1 MSNTFTLDRRRF
13 LQARW
18 LKPQKRAASPTPT
31 PKPQPQAPLDAYT
44 GTWTRADVVHLLKRT
59 MFGAKKADIDY
70 FLSLGMSASVDELL
84 NSCAGNNAADLPPE
98 PPDDYTSEAWQGT
111 YPYFN
116 QGELHNYLATGST
129 SIPAIATLMT
139 QLANLN
145 PPPPVVD
152 FIWDTNSGMGNSAYN
167 DLSVPEGKIWV
178 VSNAAGVFTNGS
190 NTTQNNEGAAYLR
203 IQSYWA
209 WLVKHMINNPRSI
222 REKMTLFWSNF
233 FPVNVS
239 KNYCCTYQIST
250 YWHNAN
256 LRHRCLGNYKDLLKS
271 VTISPAM
278 LMMLDGYVNTVNTPN
293 QNYGRE
299 LQEIYAIGLPA
310 SVNPNESYTEQDVV
324 EVSRILT
331 GWTFFHPGSRPEF
344 VLANHDT
351 GNKQL
356 SAFYGNA
363 LITGGNT
370 VANAKTELDQ
380 FLNIVYTKPQT
391 ALNVCRKLYR
401 FFVSSD
407 IDETIETTI
416 ITPLAQILRNN
427 NYEILPVMQT
437 LLKSQHF
444 YSMNIRGGM
453 VKPPVDFL
461 IGLYREFDLYVHKTQ
476 GITPAVAMLLDK
488 EVFGD
493 VMPSRHLA
501 SENLAQMLDHFPS
514 AFGWRA
520 YYDTPAYDR
529 HWINATNLQARRQF
543 AATYLSNHWNRYTA
557 ICMCSTSIDWNIR
570 FDPIP
575 YMQDLTNNVMTADN
589 IIQKLQDYFCVIPLC
604 DDAQQQLAAA
614 LNPAGQNSWT
624 ITWSN
629 YLANPTNVNLLDS
642 VTTRLRGICILF
654 NQLEETQL
662 I

>member
-18 LKPQKRAASPTPT
+18 LKPQKRAASPTPI
-31 PKPQPQAPLDAYT
+31 PKPQPQAPLDVYT
-44 GTWTRADVVHLLKRT
+44 GWTSADVVHLLKRT

-84 NSCAGNNAADLPPE
+84 NSCSGANATDLPPE

-111 YPYFN
+111 WPRFD
-116 QGELHNYLATGST
+116 QGELHNYLANGTT
-129 SIPAIATLMT
+129 NIPAIATLMT
-139 QLANLN
+139 QLENLN

-152 FIWDTNSGMGNSAYN
+152 FNWNIDLDTWGNTYT
-167 DLSVPEGKIWV
+167 DVSVPEGKIWV
-178 VSNAAGVFTNGS
+178 LSNACGEYIYADG
-190 NTTQNNEGAAYLR
+190 TTQLNNETGAYLR
-203 IQSYWA
+203 SHSYWA
-209 WLVKHMINNPRSI
+209 WLIKLMINNPRSI

-278 LMMLDGYVNTVNTPN
+278 LMMLDGYANTVDTPN

-310 SVNPNESYTEQDVV
+310 SVNPNESYTEQDVI

-331 GWTFFHPGSRPEF
+331 GWTFFYPGSRPEF
-344 VLANHDT
+344 VLAKHDT

-356 SAFYGNA
+356 SAFYNNTF
-363 LITGGNT
+363 ITGGNT
-370 VANAKTELDQ
+370 VANAKAELDQ
-380 FLNIVYTKPQT
+380 FLNIVYAKPQT

-453 VKPPVDFL
+453 IKPPIDFL
-461 IGLYREFDLYVHKTQ
+461 IGLYREFDLYLYKTEE
-476 GITPAVAMLLDK
+476 TPLF
-488 EVFGD
+488 EHEIFGD
-493 VMPSRHLA
+493 VMASRHLA

-520 YYDTPAYDR
+520 YYDAPAYDR
-529 HWINATNLQARRQF
+529 HWINATNLQARRYF
-543 AATYLSNHWNRYTA
+543 AATYLSNHWNRYTS
-557 ICMCSTSIDWNIR
+557 ICMCETDRDWNIR

-575 YMQDLTNNVMTADN
+575 YMKELTNNEMTADN
-589 IIQKLQDYFCVIPLC
+589 IIQKLQNYFCVVPLC
-604 DDAQQQLAAA
+604 DDAQQQLFAA

-624 ITWSN
+624 ITWSD
-629 YLANPTNVNLLDS
+629 YLANPTDANLLDS
-642 VTTRLRGICILF
+642 VTMRLRGVCILF